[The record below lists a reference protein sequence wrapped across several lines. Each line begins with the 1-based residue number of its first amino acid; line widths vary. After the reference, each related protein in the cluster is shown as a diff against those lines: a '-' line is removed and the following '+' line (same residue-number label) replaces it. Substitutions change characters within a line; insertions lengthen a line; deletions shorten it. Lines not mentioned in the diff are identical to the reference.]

1 MAHSAYGI
9 WSALIILIS
18 SAFSSCSPAPHP
30 AEATV
35 RSFLERYFSTW
46 SKKDMDGYAAC
57 FHPQARVSYIQN
69 GAPQT
74 QGVTDFLH
82 GQTMSHAT
90 AREPMIEVPLEMRI
104 LMDDRAAQAYVRW
117 RLTQGSRV
125 VTGTDCF
132 TLIQKP
138 QGGWA
143 IISLVFYN
151 D

>member
-1 MAHSAYGI
+1 
-9 WSALIILIS
+9 
-18 SAFSSCSPAPHP
+18 
-30 AEATV
+30 
-35 RSFLERYFSTW
+35 
-46 SKKDMDGYAAC
+46 MDGYAAC